1 MPYNVCMFQ
10 SRKMV
15 AQYSWLVLLLIN
27 FLTNALL
34 TVDNVELIYSLA
46 AHLGFSCISVIVEDV
61 DRINIKVR
69 GKLTKHDFSTIIT
82 ELEDLEKIFTLVG
95 KDKTNAYTVMGTE
108 G

>member
-1 MPYNVCMFQ
+1 M
-10 SRKMV
+10 
-15 AQYSWLVLLLIN
+15 
-27 FLTNALL
+27 
-34 TVDNVELIYSLA
+34 DNVELIHLLA
-46 AHLGFSCISVIVEDV
+46 ADLGFTSISVIVEVV
-61 DRINIKVR
+61 DIINIKVR